1 MGIDLSVAERCQK
14 IQRLF
19 GYLFLRSRFC
29 SSLDHTAMCE
39 FFPNHIT
46 KHLLEGVPLFFGQ
59 DRPDQKIFALVWRY
73 LLQQGPGSPMV
84 RDTEL
89 WPENV
94 LWPFH
99 PSLTAP

>member
-29 SSLDHTAMCE
+29 RFLDNTAVCD
-39 FFPNHIT
+39 FFSDYIPQ
-46 KHLLEGVPLFFGQ
+46 HLFEGVPLFLGQ
-59 DRPDQKIFALVWRY
+59 DCAYQKIFALICRH
-73 LLQQGPGSPMV
+73 LLKISPSFPV
-84 RDTEL
+84 IRDAQL
-89 WPENV
+89 RPENV
-94 LWPFH
+94 LRALH